1 MTTPPPH
8 DAMPPALIDALAALG
23 PTATPPGVMALYD
36 PWLAEQPRNGLRRLT
51 DLAYG
56 GHPRHR
62 LDVYLPSGE
71 APEGAPLLVFFHGGG
86 FLRGDKRDRANVGW
100 WGAGQGLVTV
110 LANYRLAPESRW
122 PSGPEDVA
130 AVWQALQTL
139 APTWGADPGRS
150 VLMGESAGA
159 AHVAAASLMH
169 RFQPPGWCI
178 AGAALLSGPYNAR
191 LEAQAREAL
200 HIPSP
205 DPRNEAYFGPD
216 TATWG
221 EASVVDQIDAAPFPL
236 LIAAAERDL
245 LQMQVQ
251 AGELFARLVS
261 QHGFQPALHWWR
273 HHNHFSPGASIGTA
287 DTTVSGP
294 LGDFIRRAVAR

>member
-8 DAMPPALIDALAALG
+8 DPMPPALIAALAALG
-23 PTATPPGVMALYD
+23 PAATPPGVMALYA
-36 PWLAEQPRNGLRRLT
+36 PWLADQPRDGLRRLP
-51 DLAYG
+51 DLPCG

-62 LDVYLPSGE
+62 FDVYLPAE
-71 APEGAPLLVFFHGGG
+71 PAPEGAPLLVFFHGGG
-86 FLRGDKRDRANVGW
+86 FLRGDKQDRANIGW
-100 WGAGQGLVTV
+100 WGARQGLVTV
-110 LANYRLAPESRW
+110 LANYRLAPDAHW

-130 AVWQALQTL
+130 AVWLALQAL
-139 APTWGADPGRS
+139 APTWGADPGRV
-150 VLMGESAGA
+150 VLVGESAGA
-159 AHVAAASLMH
+159 AHVAAATLMR
-169 RFQPPGWCI
+169 RFQPPGWRI
-178 AGAALLSGPYNAR
+178 AGAALLSGPYHAR
-191 LEAQAREAL
+191 LEGLAREAL

-221 EASVVDQIDAAPFPL
+221 EASVVEQIDAAPFPL
-236 LIAAAERDL
+236 LVAAAERDL

-251 AGELFARLVS
+251 AGELFARLVG